1 MDGGTGLPALFQ
13 SDEIQVRLDE
23 AGDGLHDLPYE
34 DVEAVG
40 ATEDHPYR
48 RLIEHL
54 RTVYRR
60 DDLTG
65 PLAFGRLE
73 SLALPHESYK
83 LAFTPGLASQVYGT
97 RVTDEMLASEG
108 RYNHLDGDTN
118 WWVPSGR
125 LFFSLPSDD
134 TAAQELAV
142 ARAHFFLPR
151 RLRDPFGESAAVD
164 YDSHDLLR
172 GCQPR
177 RSWQHDGRRI
187 RLSTPAAQARH
198 RRERQPRRSGIRHAR
213 DGRGHGGDGKGFR
226 KQG

>member
-1 MDGGTGLPALFQ
+1 MAFTTCPTRMWRRPAQ
-13 SDEIQVRLDE
+13 GRTIPTD
-23 AGDGLHDLPYE
+23 
-34 DVEAVG
+34 
-40 ATEDHPYR
+40 

-54 RTVYRR
+54 RTIYRR

-65 PLAFGRLE
+65 PLAFRRLE

-118 WWVPSGR
+118 WWIPSGR

-151 RLRDPFGESAAVD
+151 RLRDPFGESAD
-164 YDSHDLLR
+164 GRLR
-172 GCQPR
+172 LPRSVGGCQPR

-187 RLSTPAAQARH
+187 RLSAPAAEARH

-213 DGRGHGGDGKGFR
+213 DGRGHGGDGQGFR
-226 KQG
+226 KRRVIPSRI